1 LIDVHTHILPRIDD
15 GAKTKEVSFG
25 MLQREKEQGVRTVV
39 ATPHYYGRRH
49 SPESFLEKRQNS
61 FNLIK
66 EKAEELGIELR
77 LGTEVYFTEDG
88 VVSNRA
94 LAKLAIEGTKYILIE
109 LPWNEKWTDGLWRK
123 LDSFMAETGITP
135 IIAHVERYA
144 EIRKTPVYL
153 SLLADIGCLIQVNT
167 GAFLEENVAGM
178 TKMMLKKGLVHCLG
192 TDAHNLEDR
201 EPNYKETEALFEKL
215 GEMESFRAIQK
226 NMQTILNGERVKVPP
241 YQGLKRFL
249 KKYY

>member
-1 LIDVHTHILPRIDD
+1 LIDVHTHILPGIDD
-15 GAKTKEVSFG
+15 GAKTKEVSFE

-49 SPESFLEKRQNS
+49 SPEAFLEKRQKA
-61 FNLIK
+61 FDLIK
-66 EKAEELGIELR
+66 EKAEELGIEIR
-77 LGTEVYFTEDG
+77 LGAEVYFTEDG

-94 LAKLAIEGTKYILIE
+94 LEKLSIEGTKYILIE
-109 LPWNEKWTDGLWRK
+109 LPWNEKWTDKLWRR
-123 LDSFMAETGITP
+123 LDTFMAQTEKTP

-144 EIRKTPVYL
+144 EIRKNPVYL
-153 SLLADIGCLIQVNT
+153 SLLADMGCLIQVNT
-167 GAFLEENVAGM
+167 GAFLEENVANM

-201 EPNYKETEALFEKL
+201 APNYKEAEAFFKELSELENFQK
-215 GEMESFRAIQK
+215 IQK
-226 NMQTILNGERVKVPP
+226 NMQAILDGERVKVPP
-241 YQGLKRFL
+241 YQELKRFL